1 MHRTPIVADQFYP
14 GSAATLS
21 KQVAGFLAPPA
32 GKTAARAILAM
43 VPHAGYVYSGAVCG
57 KTLGAAVLEKTILLL
72 GPNHTGRGKRLAVWP
87 DGAWSV
93 PGYELAV
100 DAETA
105 EALIEA
111 DPRLMADYAAHMG
124 EHSLEVILP
133 FLCAKNPKTRII
145 PICVSE
151 HDPATLAAVGA
162 NVAAALKERPAPV
175 SIVVSSDMSHYIS
188 HDAAKKR
195 DAMALERILAL
206 DPDGLYQTVR
216 NQGISMCGVLPMTLG
231 LHIALGLGAT
241 TAEIIAYATSG
252 ETSGDFSQVVG
263 YAGALVS

>member
-1 MHRTPIVADQFYP
+1 MHRTPIVAGQFYP

-21 KQVAGFLAPPA
+21 KAVAGYLASA
-32 GKTAARAILAM
+32 VDKGTGRAILAM

-57 KTLGAAVLEKTILLL
+57 KTLGAADLAETILLL

-93 PGYELAV
+93 PGCELAV

-105 EALIEA
+105 KALIEA
-111 DPRLMADYAAHMG
+111 DPRLAADYAAHLG

-145 PICVSE
+145 PLCVSE
-151 HDPATLAAVGA
+151 RDPATLASVGA
-162 NVAAALKERPAPV
+162 GVARTLKERGAPF
-175 SIVVSSDMSHYIS
+175 SILVSSDMSHYIS
-188 HDAAKKR
+188 HDAAKKL

-206 DPDGLYQTVR
+206 DPDGLYQTVGER
-216 NQGISMCGVLPMTLG
+216 GISMCGVLPMTLG
-231 LHIALGLGAT
+231 LHIAIGLGAT
-241 TAEIIAYATSG
+241 SAEIIAYATSG